1 MVLRQTTGWFF
12 EQIGVPLPGVAAIL
26 IATLETVGGIAL
38 MLGLLPRFIAIPL
51 ALDMAGAIFFVHA
64 KNGFFVQNGGVELV
78 LLLMAAAIG
87 LALAGPGSWAL
98 DNRRSR

>member
-1 MVLRQTTGWFF
+1 MPDRDFF
-12 EQIGVPLPGVAAIL
+12 KAS
-26 IATLETVGGIAL
+26 
-38 MLGLLPRFIAIPL
+38 
-51 ALDMAGAIFFVHA
+51 IFFVHA

-87 LALAGPGSWAL
+87 LALAGPDSWAL